1 MSDPIQTSSVFD
13 DLSVREAYVLFFIT
27 QYCRTPPGVDEVL
40 GLPRGLGGGGGQHP
54 GGGGVC
60 LPPLINYQFFKL
72 QYSI

>member
-40 GLPRGLGGGGGQHP
+40 GLPRGLGGGVSTLE
-54 GGGGVC
+54 GVGYVYR
-60 LPPLINYQFFKL
+60 P
-72 QYSI
+72 